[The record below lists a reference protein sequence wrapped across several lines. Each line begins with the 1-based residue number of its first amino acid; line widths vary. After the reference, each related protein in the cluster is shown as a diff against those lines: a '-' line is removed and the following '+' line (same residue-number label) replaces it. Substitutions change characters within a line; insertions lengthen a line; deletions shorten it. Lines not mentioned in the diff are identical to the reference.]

1 MSESNRIYLQL
12 RSLATSLG
20 RPFQDVLLMYG
31 IERSLARL
39 SNSIHKDRF
48 VLKGG
53 MLLYLLYEGNYERST
68 TDIDLLHTN
77 DFVDNLKL
85 TDIFKEIFQLPI
97 VDDGITYD
105 LSALKIETKEAM
117 RGIKTS
123 KISVIASLNSA
134 KLYLTFDVSYDDVVV
149 PMLHQREMKILLGD
163 SRIQLLTYSVESLI
177 AEKLHVIVT
186 FGTANTRVKDF
197 YDIYKLCVSKA
208 FDANHLN
215 DAINET
221 FLHRK
226 MKLLSNEE
234 LRNIMRSEDL
244 RRLWNAFIKAK
255 TQERDLEFFLVS
267 QTVLSL
273 IPSNWVD

>member
-1 MSESNRIYLQL
+1 MSESDRIYLQL
-12 RSLATSLG
+12 RSLAASLG

-31 IERSLARL
+31 IERSLVRL
-39 SNSIHKDRF
+39 SNSIHKDHF

-68 TDIDLLHTN
+68 TDIDLLHIN
-77 DFVDNLKL
+77 DFVDNIKL
-85 TDIFKEIFQLPI
+85 TDIFKEIFQFP
-97 VDDGITYD
+97 VADDGIVFD
-105 LSALKIETKEAM
+105 LSSLKIETKEAI

-123 KISVIASLNSA
+123 KINVVASLNSA

-149 PMLHQREMKILLGD
+149 PMLHQRGMKILLGD

-177 AEKLHVIVT
+177 AEKLHVIVS
-186 FGTANTRVKDF
+186 FGTANTRVKDY
-197 YDIYKLCVSKA
+197 YDIYKLHMSKA
-208 FDANHLN
+208 FDAKHLN

-226 MKLLSNEE
+226 TKLLSNEE
-234 LRNIMRSEDL
+234 LRNIMRSDDL
-244 RRLWNAFIKAK
+244 QRMWDAFIKAK